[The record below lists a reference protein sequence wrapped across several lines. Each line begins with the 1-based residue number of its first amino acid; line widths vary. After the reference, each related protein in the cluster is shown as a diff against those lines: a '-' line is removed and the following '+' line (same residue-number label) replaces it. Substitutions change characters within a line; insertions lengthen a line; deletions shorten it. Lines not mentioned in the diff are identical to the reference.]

1 MSWEGKSGRRHRDDE
16 LHSASPINV
25 DSKKK
30 KKKKKN
36 IYIYIYISHFYK
48 TKYDRQ
54 DVLQDNKNVIIYH
67 LRLRIELGRER

>member
-30 KKKKKN
+30 
-36 IYIYIYISHFYK
+36 IYIYISHFYK

>member
-1 MSWEGKSGRRHRDDE
+1 MMSCILPRR
-16 LHSASPINV
+16 LTWTQ
-25 DSKKK
+25 KKK
-30 KKKKKN
+30 KK
-36 IYIYIYISHFYK
+36 IIYISHFYK

>member
-1 MSWEGKSGRRHRDDE
+1 MMSCILPRR
-16 LHSASPINV
+16 LTWTQ
-25 DSKKK
+25 

-36 IYIYIYISHFYK
+36 YIYISHFYK

>member
-1 MSWEGKSGRRHRDDE
+1 MMSCILPRR
-16 LHSASPINV
+16 LTWTQ
-25 DSKKK
+25 
-30 KKKKKN
+30 KKKKN
-36 IYIYIYISHFYK
+36 YIYISHFYK